1 MKDHRQNSTSLEM
14 ETHINVYQQQQM
26 VFFQP
31 DKNLLDLVKK
41 GEILGKIKS
50 LSGELLEEIFLP
62 IQGFVGMLRMLP
74 SPHVGHSLFMIVNGF
89 KL

>member
-1 MKDHRQNSTSLEM
+1 M

-74 SPHVGHSLFMIVNGF
+74 SPHVGHSLFMIADGF